1 MRSRRPA
8 CHADVAN
15 GRSHGNP
22 GAWLHAHR
30 EIAHVAVAADHAVPV
45 PDVDHVAVTTVAS
58 GENDDAVADGADRSP
73 FSRRVVSAGVV
84 APLAEDRMLAR
95 AEDAADAT
103 KYQWSAKEGST
114 QGHAAGVVVL
124 PGAGTRRIEV
134 NRLERAV
141 AVGQSE
147 PSAEDLVDDDRA
159 VWLLKPF
166 NEDLELVALHQAP
179 PHVDLVLQNIAQT
192 PRQLA
197 P

>member
-1 MRSRRPA
+1 MRPRRPA

-73 FSRRVVSAGVV
+73 FSRSVVSAGVV

-95 AEDAADAT
+95 AEDAADTAEGNG
-103 KYQWSAKEGST
+103 SAKEC
-114 QGHAAGVVVL
+114 
-124 PGAGTRRIEV
+124 
-134 NRLERAV
+134 RA
-141 AVGQSE
+141 Q
-147 PSAEDLVDDDRA
+147 
-159 VWLLKPF
+159 
-166 NEDLELVALHQAP
+166 
-179 PHVDLVLQNIAQT
+179 
-192 PRQLA
+192 
-197 P
+197 